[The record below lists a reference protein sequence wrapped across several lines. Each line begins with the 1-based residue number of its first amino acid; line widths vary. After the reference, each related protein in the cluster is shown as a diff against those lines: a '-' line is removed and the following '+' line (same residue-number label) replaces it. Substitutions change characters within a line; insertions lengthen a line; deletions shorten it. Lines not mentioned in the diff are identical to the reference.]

1 VKGRRIV
8 IPDKYEVK
16 IEPFEIDENTLKN
29 SEVLLRTR
37 YTLISPGTELA
48 IYTALD
54 PEVYRTD
61 GWCRYPFTP
70 GYISVGKAIR
80 VGEKVQNIKEGD
92 TVFSYT
98 NHASIAI
105 TNPEKSICL
114 KIPKSLDEKSALFTR
129 IATIAMTALRVSS
142 GELGDNVAV
151 MGLGLVGN
159 MAGQLFTAAGMNV
172 IGIDLIDERLRIAK
186 KCGIK
191 YTVNPKKED
200 LEKRIRELTDGEGCE
215 VTVEA
220 IGNPSTIITCCRI
233 TKRLGEIILLGSPRG
248 TCKTE
253 VTEILNYVHLWQRGC
268 LTFKGAHE
276 WRYPIHPKEGSKHSI
291 ERNTRIA
298 LRLISEGKI
307 KVQELITHVVK
318 PDSIKEAY
326 EGLLNKKD
334 KYLGVIIDWTD

>member
-8 IPDKYEVK
+8 IPDKYEVE
-16 IEPFEIDENTLKN
+16 IEEFEIDENSLQ
-29 SEVLLRTR
+29 SFEVLLRTH

-54 PEVYRTD
+54 HDVYRTD
-61 GWCRYPFTP
+61 GWCRYPYNS
-70 GYISVGKAIR
+70 GYISVGEAIR
-80 VGEKVQNIKEGD
+80 VGKAVQSIKEGD
-92 TVFSYT
+92 IVFSYT
-98 NHASIAI
+98 NHASIAVA
-105 TNPEKSICL
+105 NLEKSICL
-114 KIPKSLDEKSALFTR
+114 KIPENLDEKSALFTR

-151 MGLGLVGN
+151 IGLGLVGN

-172 IGIDLIDERLRIAK
+172 IGIDLIDERLRIAE

-191 YTVNPKKED
+191 HTVNPEKEN
-200 LEKRIRELTDGEGCE
+200 LEEKICELTDGEGCE

-220 IGNPSTIITCCRI
+220 IGNPSTIMTCCRI
-233 TKRLGEIILLGSPRG
+233 TKRLGEVILLGSPRG
-248 TCKTE
+248 IYETNI
-253 VTEILNYVHLWQRGC
+253 TEILNYVHLWPRGC

-291 ERNTRIA
+291 KRNTQIA
-298 LRLISEGKI
+298 MRLISEGKL
-307 KVQELITHVVK
+307 KVQELITHIVK
-318 PDSIKEAY
+318 PESIKEAY
-326 EGLLNKKD
+326 EGLLKEKD